1 MLDQSLHQGY
11 KIPKYVNIIPFL
23 NKNKKREKNIL
34 NDLYS
39 KSHYFILLSKAEAFG
54 IVINEASRY
63 GLPVITNNIDG
74 LKYVADEKY
83 SILNNKN
90 LSSSKIAHKVF
101 LINKDLNKYSKFSNN
116 SYLSSLD
123 KNWNNTAVKLKKII
137 YQII

>member
-1 MLDQSLHQGY
+1 LDQSLHQGY